1 MHEWSDLSRGRALA
15 LVSARDPREFP
26 IGIMQRDPVPPPHT
40 GPGTFIWFAD
50 DAEAADFMVEIVP
63 VLLLDPESW
72 PDFEALV
79 AETRRIVQTV
89 PDDGAP
95 RIAALRDLSTPW
107 GPRADFVWW
116 GEFEE
121 ISEGTTD
128 LGRLIRLQFVD
139 HHGLDADELAPEDLD
154 RLVSFLRAY
163 PL

>member
-1 MHEWSDLSRGRALA
+1 
-15 LVSARDPREFP
+15 
-26 IGIMQRDPVPPPHT
+26 MQRDPVPPPHT

-139 HHGLDADELAPEDLD
+139 HHGLDADEVAPEDLD